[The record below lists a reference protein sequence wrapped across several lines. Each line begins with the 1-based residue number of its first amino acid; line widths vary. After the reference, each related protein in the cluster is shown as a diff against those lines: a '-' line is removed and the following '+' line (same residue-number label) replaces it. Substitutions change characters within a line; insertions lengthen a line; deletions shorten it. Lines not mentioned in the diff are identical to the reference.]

1 MNAIFGMD
9 NNLVFAKMLGVFG
22 INKNN
27 QKIAELLQSQ
37 GVNATVSKVK
47 GWRSSPDK
55 AQFRAMPDFALEAFF
70 KVIQAYDRDFDRLRA
85 DCSPT
90 ADNK

>member
-1 MNAIFGMD
+1 MKALFRMD

-27 QKIAELLQSQ
+27 QKIVELLQSQ
-37 GVNATVSKVK
+37 GVNATLSKVK

-70 KVIQAYDRDFDRLRA
+70 NAIKAYDRDFDRLMA
-85 DCSPT
+85 DCSPVVVS
-90 ADNK
+90 K